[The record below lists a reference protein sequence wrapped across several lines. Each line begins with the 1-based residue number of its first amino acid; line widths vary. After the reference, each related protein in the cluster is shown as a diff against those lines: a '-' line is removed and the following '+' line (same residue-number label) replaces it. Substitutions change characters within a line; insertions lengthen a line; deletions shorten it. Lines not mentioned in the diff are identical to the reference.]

1 MYNFRVK
8 ERIDPGLIQGDK
20 TGIVQRNKFLQ
31 EVALVRAV
39 AESSGK
45 VFYNDA
51 VDAAA
56 FHIANHTLKVPPLQ
70 VGCTAG
76 PIVNIGI
83 NDFV

>member
-51 VDAAA
+51 VE
-56 FHIANHTLKVPPLQ
+56 Q
-70 VGCTAG
+70 Y
-76 PIVNIGI
+76 GI
-83 NDFV
+83 YLHGLSPMA